1 VSFAKPEKPAP
12 APRRRIGREPKCA
25 NCGKRLGDHGGF
37 EGKRCPVAP
46 YEFSTVRNYE
56 PARSSVLRS
65 PAEPRCDDCRH
76 QKASH
81 RLLNRIFSDGCD
93 KCGCLHYTPAR
104 PRKLTTARASVAR
117 KSAPARTKRP
127 RKLRKGKRASIAREC
142 DRLWSLIVRSRGR
155 SEISGSTENLQG
167 AHGFSRSYKAT
178 RWLPLNG
185 FALTQSEHVYF
196 TYRPLEWDEHLR
208 KSWGQPVYDELRAIA
223 LKNEKQD
230 MPAVLAKLKAEAAA
244 RGIE

>member
-12 APRRRIGREPKCA
+12 APRRRIESRPKCLCEHA
-25 NCGKRLGDHGGF
+25 YAKHDKSGCTAARDKYNEDTICLCAIYR
-37 EGKRCPVAP
+37 
-46 YEFSTVRNYE
+46 

-65 PAEPRCDDCRH
+65 P
-76 QKASH
+76 
-81 RLLNRIFSDGCD
+81 
-93 KCGCLHYTPAR
+93 
-104 PRKLTTARASVAR
+104 VAR

-185 FALTQSEHVYF
+185 FALTQAEHVYF

>member
-12 APRRRIGREPKCA
+12 APRRRIASRPKCLCEHA
-25 NCGKRLGDHGGF
+25 YAKHDESGCTAARDKYNEDTICLCTIYR
-37 EGKRCPVAP
+37 
-46 YEFSTVRNYE
+46 

-65 PAEPRCDDCRH
+65 PVARKKATEPKCAGCKH
-76 QKASH
+76 PQAMH
-81 RLLNRIFSDGCD
+81 RLEDGTES
-93 KCGCLHYTPAR
+93 GCWV
-104 PRKLTTARASVAR
+104 PRGGSGYCLCYVFLAR

-127 RKLRKGKRASIAREC
+127 RKQRKGKRASIAREC

-185 FALTQSEHVYF
+185 FALTQAEHVYF